1 MEKSSIMKQI
11 VKRIGKNDMIFIGVL
26 LMVGIAV
33 LFAFSLHKEKG
44 SGWVIVTCDGEE
56 YGRYCLKEDQTVE
69 ITDAKGQVTNVL
81 VIAEGKADMAEA
93 DCPDKLCVHQK
104 AIAYAGENLVCLPNR
119 VVVTVEAEQ
128 ENGLDGFAQ

>member
-1 MEKSSIMKQI
+1 
-11 VKRIGKNDMIFIGVL
+11 
-26 LMVGIAV
+26 MVGIAV
-33 LFAFSLHKEKG
+33 LFAFSLHREKG

-93 DCPDKLCVHQK
+93 DCPDKLCMKQK
-104 AIAYAGENLVCLPNR
+104 AISKNRENIICLPNNI
-119 VVVTVEAEQ
+119 VLQIANQDESELDAVT
-128 ENGLDGFAQ
+128 N